1 MQMKN
6 YIKLL
11 YGIVLVSLLA
21 GCTEDEFSKNY
32 DINLPV
38 SEIVDFN
45 PKTERVGNEI
55 TLYGENMQFVTS
67 VFIGNAS
74 ATIVNQD
81 KESLVIRVPRM
92 AEVANI
98 TVANKYKRENI
109 SKEVF
114 TPQYLD
120 VVINQ
125 WPVEIERGKTV
136 TITGE
141 NMDMIQSLKFESVTL
156 SKAAASETS
165 ATYATAGLTLPESGS
180 LIAVTKTGQTLT
192 SPVISVV
199 EPKTTYTPQQTILL
213 WDFETAP
220 ATADG
225 WGGTPYT
232 GGVVDNGFFGK
243 AFQIKSDAG
252 NGWDGCYIKL
262 TNNNSGN
269 GFNLTTFTSPHIT
282 FLVNTN
288 GKSGYMN
295 PAITIG
301 GSESDKHFTGQGG
314 EYTDNY
320 KITTNGWEWRSYD
333 LEAMGWSNIKGQV
346 DKIDLWF
353 RGGNVGSSEPFEIMI
368 DQVMITDGPLNPTL
382 IWDAEAPAGGDL
394 PVTFNGGTGL
404 TGYHQGEKYVTYNY
418 TVGSDAWAWLGNIMS
433 LDVEGLDPGKYGNA
447 IYLNFLVNTGDT
459 EGYAGFQILQG
470 DNKLANQKLD
480 SSYGDNYK
488 FAPTNSKWEWR
499 SMLFDITAWDVWGGS
514 AASFNLSQPFNFS
527 VYARGGNIAS
537 GVNAKLNMDYFIFT
551 SVPLDATKE

>member
-1 MQMKN
+1 MQVKN
-6 YIKLL
+6 YIKILSC
-11 YGIVLVSLLA
+11 IVLASLSA

-38 SEIVDFN
+38 SEIIDFN
-45 PKTERVGNEI
+45 PKTELVGNEI
-55 TLYGENMQFVTS
+55 TVYGENLEYVTS

-74 ATIVNQD
+74 ATIISQA
-81 KESLVIRVPRM
+81 EETLVIQVPRM

-98 TVANKYKRENI
+98 TVANKYKRENR

-120 VVINQ
+120 VTITQ
-125 WPVEIERGKTV
+125 WPAEIERGKTV
-136 TITGE
+136 SISGQ
-141 NMDMIQSLKFESVTL
+141 NMDMIQSMKFENVTL
-156 SKAAASETS
+156 AKAAATETS
-165 ATYATAGLTLPESGS
+165 ATYATAGLKLPESGS
-180 LIAVTKTGQTLT
+180 LIVVTKTGQTLT

-199 EPKTTYTPQQTILL
+199 EPKETYTPQQTILL
-213 WDFETAP
+213 WDFETP
-220 ATADG
+220 PVTAEG
-225 WGGTPYT
+225 WGNSPYT
-232 GGVVDNGFFGK
+232 GGVVNNGFFGK
-243 AFQIKSDAG
+243 AYEIKSPAG
-252 NGWDGCYIKL
+252 NGWDGAYIKL
-262 TNNNSGN
+262 TNDNNGN
-269 GFNLTTFTSPHIT
+269 GFNLSAFTSPHIT

-288 GKSGYMN
+288 GKNGYMN

-314 EYTDNY
+314 EYSDSY
-320 KITTNGWEWRSYD
+320 KFHTNGWEWRSYD

-382 IWDAEAPAGGDL
+382 IWDAETPAGADL
-394 PVTFNGGTGL
+394 PVTFNGGTSL

-418 TVGSDAWAWLGNIMS
+418 TVGSDPWAWLGNIMS
-433 LDVEGLDPGKYGNA
+433 LDVEGLDLGKYGNA

-527 VYARGGNIAS
+527 VYARGGNIKS
-537 GVNAKLNMDYFIFT
+537 GTNAKLNMDYFIFT
-551 SVPLDATKE
+551 SIPLDTTKK

>member
-1 MQMKN
+1 MQSPS
-6 YIKLL
+6 YIKLVC
-11 YGIVLVSLLA
+11 GIVLLTFLA
-21 GCTEDEFSKNY
+21 ACTEEEFSKNY

-45 PKTERVGNEI
+45 PKTELVGKDI
-55 TLYGENMQFVTS
+55 TVYGENMDIVTS
-67 VFIGNAS
+67 VFIGNVSAS
-74 ATIVNQD
+74 IVSQD
-81 KESLVIRVPRM
+81 KESLVLKVPRT
-92 AEVANI
+92 AEVSNI
-98 TVANKYKRENI
+98 VVANKYKRENA
-109 SKEVF
+109 SNEVF

-120 VVINQ
+120 VTVTQ
-125 WPVEIERGKTV
+125 WPSEIERGLTV

-141 NMDMIQSLKFESVTL
+141 NMDMIQSVKFENVQL
-156 SKAAASETS
+156 SRSSASETT
-165 ATYATAGLTLPESGS
+165 ATYSTAGLTLPQSGT
-180 LIAVTKTGQTLT
+180 LTVVTRTGQTLA
-192 SPVISVV
+192 SPVINVV
-199 EPKTTYTPQQTILL
+199 EPKDTYTPQPTILL

-225 WGGTPYT
+225 WGGSSYT

-243 AFQIKSDAG
+243 AFEIKSEAG
-252 NGWDGCYIKL
+252 NGWDGCYIRL
-262 TNNNSGN
+262 TSDNGGN
-269 GFNLTTFTSPHIT
+269 GFNLSAFNKPYIT

-288 GKSGYMN
+288 GKNGYIN

-301 GSESDKHFTGQGG
+301 GEESDKHFTGQGG
-314 EYTDNY
+314 QYSDNY
-320 KITTNGWEWRSYD
+320 KFTTNGWEWRSYD

-353 RGGNVGSSEPFEIMI
+353 RGGNVGNSEPFEIMI

-394 PVTFNGGTGL
+394 PVTFNGGTNL
-404 TGYHQGEKYVTYNY
+404 TGYYQGEKYVTYNY
-418 TVGSDAWAWLGNIMS
+418 TVGSDPWAWLGNIMS
-433 LDVEGLDPGKYGNA
+433 VDDLSLDPATYNNV

-459 EGYAGFQILQG
+459 QGYAGFQILQG

-499 SMLFDITAWDVWGGS
+499 SMIFDISAWDVWGGS
-514 AASFNLSQPFNFS
+514 ADSFNLSQPFNFS
-527 VYARGGNIAS
+527 VYARGGNIES

-551 SVPLDATKE
+551 SVPLDTTTK